1 MKRAFVPA
9 ALHAELTEY
18 TNLVRVLRT
27 TRTLDLTAHL
37 LHHAA
42 QHSHT
47 DTWTP
52 WPLIDCPVPEW
63 PLHDEIQHL
72 AEQAR
77 EDADE
82 DSLSPAAMRHLVLH
96 TGAMLVHIL
105 NLLADQ
111 RPSAPGSMQNRL
123 WAMNW
128 EDVLSLLAVSGVVD
142 PAYVLVRYRSRPFSS
157 MPSILARAEKR
168 LERIYG
174 PSTTRGKPSLR
185 LLGPSHLSRQPWR
198 GANQPRQPRRDSR
211 FRRIT
216 YSHPLYSER
225 IGTTPKVMIVCTFP
239 KRHPDDPCR
248 SPIPQKRRQ
257 IVRRR

>member
-1 MKRAFVPA
+1 MTTMKRVFVPA

-42 QHSHT
+42 QRTDT

-63 PLHDEIQHL
+63 SLHDEIQHL
-72 AEQAR
+72 AESVAH
-77 EDADE
+77 EDADS
-82 DSLSPAAMRHLVLH
+82 DSLSAHLVLH
-96 TGAMLVHIL
+96 TGAVLVHIL

-128 EDVLSLLAVSGVVD
+128 EDVLSLLAVNGVVD
-142 PAYVLVRYRSRPFSS
+142 PAYVLVRDCRPFSS
-157 MPSILARAEKR
+157 
-168 LERIYG
+168 
-174 PSTTRGKPSLR
+174 
-185 LLGPSHLSRQPWR
+185 
-198 GANQPRQPRRDSR
+198 
-211 FRRIT
+211 
-216 YSHPLYSER
+216 
-225 IGTTPKVMIVCTFP
+225 
-239 KRHPDDPCR
+239 
-248 SPIPQKRRQ
+248 
-257 IVRRR
+257 